1 MQQRIT
7 VLTIGANDLAA
18 MQAFYQDILGWK
30 PVAKNA
36 DIVFYQMN
44 GFLLS
49 IAKKERL
56 SEFLGVKLGERG
68 PITIGH
74 NVATEQE
81 VTALYE
87 EFIAKGVTILKE
99 PTTPPFGGLFFY
111 FQDVEGN
118 VLEVA
123 CNSFVLLDDVKNVVG
138 HKSIN
143 DL

>member
-7 VLTIGANDLAA
+7 VLTIGANDLTA
-18 MQAFYQDILGWK
+18 MRAFYEEVLGWK
-30 PVAKNA
+30 PVASNA

-49 IAKKERL
+49 IAKKVSL
-56 SEFLGVKLGERG
+56 SEFIGVELGERG
-68 PITIGH
+68 PVTIGY
-74 NVATEQE
+74 NVDTETE

-87 EFIAKGVTILKE
+87 EFVAKGVTILKE
-99 PTTPPFGGLFFY
+99 PTAPPFGGLFFY

-118 VLEVA
+118 MLEVA
-123 CNSFVLLDDVKNVVG
+123 CNSFVLLDAVQNAVG
-138 HKSIN
+138 HKPID